1 MKKIFFLSTLCLL
14 AILSSCRDDDNQ
26 INGSNNSNVT
36 DGTSDGIKGFYLL
49 NEGQMGANNSTLD
62 YFDATSGIYSS
73 NIYPERNPTV
83 IKELGDTGNDLK
95 IYKDRLYAVMN
106 GSHKVE
112 IMTADSA
119 KHIADVDI
127 PNGRFICFDGDYAY
141 VSS

>member
-83 IKELGDTGNDLK
+83 I
-95 IYKDRLYAVMN
+95 
-106 GSHKVE
+106 
-112 IMTADSA
+112 
-119 KHIADVDI
+119 
-127 PNGRFICFDGDYAY
+127 
-141 VSS
+141 